1 MSLELLIVK
10 YLKICLIANM
20 IINANCVGSGNK
32 FECVVRNN
40 CKYTICVARRVGNCQ

>member
-20 IINANCVGSGNK
+20 KINTICVGSGNK
-32 FECVVRNN
+32 FECVVRNK
-40 CKYTICVARRVGNCQ
+40 CK